1 MISSLNLPALEQRR
15 NKAKLITVEETYV
28 NLKQYQVIRSA
39 DEARLQNSKHKKSVN
54 RRSEN
59 STNKR
64 ADLTRNHPLSL

>member
-1 MISSLNLPALEQRR
+1 MAVLVSEGGISSVSVMV
-15 NKAKLITVEETYV
+15 TVEETYV